1 MDSARV
7 RGILQAVQEHRDA
20 SVSPEERDVL
30 VSQGF
35 LGVVDLATRDRWT
48 ASVSDLPSLRD
59 RVREMSRVALAT
71 PGPEA
76 PPELRQMIAD
86 LEQATRAKASLESVA
101 WNAPTQQFLLPT
113 LAGRNLLADLTTW
126 ERRLEGRTFEDFQ
139 EEMSMY
145 REVLAHTTG
154 RAEAVYRGLL
164 LDEGTQDVEM
174 VPTELLFTNVDFR
187 FASMILAKRSVDPS
201 LLVRSFQFFNHE
213 TNWGSLNKDDRL
225 IGSAILASLPW
236 DLGSVRQNFERI
248 RIALASHGI
257 LPEDRIIVAA
267 SLTDL
272 PENWWTQVLA
282 RIDEIRRARPPLNS
296 LLASTLARSP
306 YPLAEALGRFD
317 GALAGMAAKGHKD
330 GIHLEAAAAILAA
343 AQIPADDM
351 VDRFALTVSHVA
363 GTFNPPYAPAAM
375 LAASPLEPLEAI
387 DVFRDC
393 LGTVTRNNFFDLT
406 LEIEEL
412 ALIMSYGVAPLGLGY
427 MAANLPPGA
436 PIVPA
441 PPVAAMA
448 PVWGTS
454 WYVWH
459 NYWVYRP
466 IGRYIATHPVHV
478 HTVAAFG

>member
-7 RGILQAVQEHRDA
+7 RSILQGVQEHHDA
-20 SVSPEERDVL
+20 SVTPEERDLV

-35 LGVVDLATRDRWT
+35 LGVVDTATRDRWT
-48 ASVSDLPSLRD
+48 AAVSELPSLRD

-86 LEQATRAKASLESVA
+86 LEQATRARASLESLA
-101 WNAPTQQFLLPT
+101 WNGPTQQFLLPT

-126 ERRLEGRTFEDFQ
+126 QTRLEGRTFEDFQ
-139 EEMSMY
+139 EEMSVY
-145 REVLAHTTG
+145 RAVLTHTVG
-154 RAEAVYRGLL
+154 RAYAVYRGLL
-164 LDEGTQDVEM
+164 DDEATQDVEM
-174 VPTELLFTNVDFR
+174 VPTGLLLTNVDFR
-187 FASMILAKRSVDPS
+187 FAAMVLAKRSVDPS
-201 LLVRSFQFFNHE
+201 LLVRSFQLFNHE

-225 IGSAILASLPW
+225 IGSAILASFPW

-257 LPEDRIIVAA
+257 LPEDRIIVAV

-272 PENWWTQVLA
+272 PENWWTQVLT
-282 RIDEIRRARPPLNS
+282 RIDEIRRLKPSLNS
-296 LLASTLARSP
+296 LLVSTLARSP
-306 YPLAEALGRFD
+306 YPVTDALRRFD
-317 GALAGMAAKGHKD
+317 GALAAMAAKGHKD
-330 GIHLEAAAAILAA
+330 GIHMEAAAAILGA
-343 AQIPADDM
+343 AQIPADGM
-351 VDRFALTVSHVA
+351 VDRFAFTVAHVA
-363 GTFNPPYAPAAM
+363 GTFDPPYAPAAM

-393 LGTVTRNNFFDLT
+393 LGTVTRNGFFDLT

-436 PIVPA
+436 PVVPA
-441 PPVAAMA
+441 PPVAAMVPA
-448 PVWGTS
+448 WGTS

-466 IGRYIATHPVHV
+466 LGRYIATHPVHV